1 MWSGIAEKIQ
11 WRLTLVYS
19 IVAAL
24 LKRRLVL
31 GNTRFIGITG
41 SAGKTTTKDLAAG
54 ILAAFGPCAS
64 STHSMND
71 PASVAGTVLKT
82 RRRDHFCVA
91 ELSASRPDQLIWPL
105 RILTPAVAVI
115 TLIEREHAN
124 KNYGVKEILQ
134 EKSRLVHALPRTGV
148 AILNID
154 DPQLQ
159 GLGEQCHCRVIW
171 VGRGE
176 GATLRLLEAS
186 SRWPEPLS
194 LTLEY
199 DGQRYECQ
207 TRLHGVHLSL
217 PVLCAL
223 GIALA
228 NGIRID
234 AAIAALAAVPPV
246 EGRMQVVAGS
256 DGVVFVR
263 DDWKAPLWS
272 LQAPLDFM
280 QSARARRKVIVMGT
294 LSDYAR
300 SPSKIYPRV
309 ARNCLSI
316 ADLVVFVGDNALRAT
331 RGVSDADRPRLQAF
345 VTLKD
350 AADFLR
356 TELREG
362 DLVLLK
368 GSSRVD
374 HLIRVMLDRST
385 PVRCWKS
392 ACGITRFCTGCPH
405 LYAAAPGAAVVP
417 ANGYPTPPLQLPGA
431 PLAGWPHLDRVLV
444 GLGNSGEHFTHTRH
458 NAGHLLLDELA
469 RQAALDWR
477 PGFGGEYALQDT
489 GLSATLL
496 FKAPGPINHC
506 GPVIKALL
514 DTLCSDIGHC
524 IIVHDD
530 IDLVLGE
537 AKLKQAGGDNGHR
550 GVRSVLREFGHG
562 SVRRIRLGVRGSSD
576 GRRASDLVHSHFTD
590 AEWADLREG
599 FARATA
605 LLERALP
612 TGSSAGAAR
621 ERAEFL
627 AGE

>member
-19 IVAAL
+19 IVTAL

-31 GNTRFIGITG
+31 GSTRFIGVTG

-82 RRRDHFCVA
+82 RRSDRFCVA
-91 ELSASRPDQLIWPL
+91 ELSASRPQQLIWPL
-105 RILTPAVAVI
+105 RILTPSVAVI

-124 KNYGVKEILQ
+124 KNYGVNEILQ
-134 EKSRLVHALPRTGV
+134 EKSRLVHALPRSGV

-154 DPQLQ
+154 DPLLQ

-194 LTLEY
+194 LVLEY
-199 DGQRYECQ
+199 GGQRYSCQ

-223 GIALA
+223 AIALA
-228 NGIRID
+228 SGIHLD

-246 EGRMQVVAGS
+246 EGRMQVVEGS

-280 QSARARRKVIVMGT
+280 QSACARRKVIVMGT

-309 ARNCLSI
+309 AASCLSI
-316 ADLVVFVGDNALRAT
+316 ADLVIFVGHNALRAT
-331 RGVSDADRPRLQAF
+331 KKVSDADRPRLQAF

-356 TELREG
+356 AELRPG

-374 HLIRVMLDRST
+374 HLVRVMLDRST

-405 LYAAAPGAAVVP
+405 LYAVAPGAAVSP
-417 ANGYPTPPLQLPGA
+417 ADDNGRSSPSLQLPGA
-431 PLAGWPHLDRVLV
+431 ALTGWPCIDRVLV
-444 GLGNSGEHFTHTRH
+444 GLGNSGEQFKHTRH
-458 NAGHLLLDELA
+458 NVGHLLLDDLA

-477 PGFGGEYALQDT
+477 PGFGGEYVLQDA
-489 GLSATLL
+489 GLSTTLL

-514 DTLCSDIGHC
+514 ETLRSDIAHC
-524 IIVHDD
+524 IIIHDD

-562 SVRRIRLGVRGSSD
+562 SVRRIRLGVRGRND
-576 GRRASDLVHSHFTD
+576 GRLASDLVHSHFTD

-599 FARATA
+599 FARATL

-612 TGSSAGAAR
+612 GAGPAR
-621 ERAEFL
+621 ERPEL
-627 AGE
+627 LVGE